1 MLEQPIPIARGNT
14 QQMTKSTK
22 MPIVFFGHG
31 SPTNALE
38 DNIATQSWKRI
49 ADSIERPKAI
59 LCVSAHWY
67 THGTAVT
74 AMETPRTIHDFGRTL
89 PAPLFD
95 CQYPAP
101 GSPAL
106 AERVAELLKPTAV
119 QMDQSW
125 GLDHGAWAVFSK
137 AWPDADIP
145 IVELSVDMSRTEQW
159 HYDIG
164 KRLKPLRD
172 EGILIAGSGD
182 IVHNLSVMDGNE
194 ESPPYDWATRFNDY
208 IKNCIV
214 EDNPQGVLDYQARG
228 MDATLSVPTK
238 DHFLPLLYVLG
249 AREEDDKL
257 QFVSD
262 FIQYKSLSM
271 TSIVLGEFA

>member
-1 MLEQPIPIARGNT
+1 MTNT
-14 QQMTKSTK
+14 SK

-38 DNIATQSWKRI
+38 DNVATQSWKRI

-59 LCVSAHWY
+59 LCVSAHWC
-67 THGTAVT
+67 TRGTAVT
-74 AMETPRTIHDFGRTL
+74 AMEKPRTIHDFGRSL

-101 GSPAL
+101 GDPAL
-106 AERVAELLKPTAV
+106 AERVAELLQPISV

-145 IVELSVDMSRTEQW
+145 IVELSIDMSQTDQW
-159 HYDIG
+159 HYDLG

-182 IVHNLSVMDGNE
+182 IVHNLGVMDWNE
-194 ESPPYDWATRFNDY
+194 ASLPYDWATRFNDY

-228 MDATLSVPTK
+228 MDATQSVPTR

-249 AREEDDKL
+249 ARDKGDKVR
-257 QFVSD
+257 FMSD

-271 TSIVLGEFA
+271 TSIVFGGDQE

>member
-1 MLEQPIPIARGNT
+1 MTNT
-14 QQMTKSTK
+14 SK

-31 SPTNALE
+31 SPTNVLE
-38 DNIATQSWKRI
+38 DNVATQSWKLI

-59 LCVSAHWY
+59 LCISAHWC

-74 AMETPRTIHDFGRTL
+74 AMQRPRTIHDFGRSL
-89 PAPLFD
+89 PAPGD
-95 CQYPAP
+95 
-101 GSPAL
+101 PAL
-106 AERVAELLKPTAV
+106 AGRVAELLQPASV

-137 AWPDADIP
+137 AWPNADIP
-145 IVELSVDMSRTEQW
+145 IVELSIDMSQSDQW

-182 IVHNLSVMDGNE
+182 IVHNLGVMDWNE
-194 ESPPYDWATRFNDY
+194 ASLPYDWATRFNDY

-228 MDATLSVPTK
+228 MDAKQSVPTK
-238 DHFLPLLYVLG
+238 DHFWPLLYVLG
-249 AREEDDKL
+249 ARDEGDKVR
-257 QFVSD
+257 FVSD

-271 TSIVLGEFA
+271 TSIVFGGRE

>member
-1 MLEQPIPIARGNT
+1 
-14 QQMTKSTK
+14 
-22 MPIVFFGHG
+22 
-31 SPTNALE
+31 
-38 DNIATQSWKRI
+38 
-49 ADSIERPKAI
+49 
-59 LCVSAHWY
+59 
-67 THGTAVT
+67 
-74 AMETPRTIHDFGRTL
+74 
-89 PAPLFD
+89 
-95 CQYPAP
+95 
-101 GSPAL
+101 
-106 AERVAELLKPTAV
+106 
-119 QMDQSW
+119 MDQES
-125 GLDHGAWAVFSK
+125 A
-137 AWPDADIP
+137 
-145 IVELSVDMSRTEQW
+145 
-159 HYDIG
+159 
-164 KRLKPLRD
+164 RD

-249 AREEDDKL
+249 AREADDKL
-257 QFVSD
+257 HFVSD